1 MYNLFYLH
9 VWSQGE
15 HDSDTQY
22 DSLNRSAINI
32 GLELYDWPDDDLFQS
47 WSEFFVTNRLAS
59 KLSCS
64 GLTGFELSP
73 VARVSKA
80 FGFSN
85 MYPDFETDKYYHLKL
100 NRNKGQS
107 DLSLWNN
114 SDLVV
119 SSKALSFLRK
129 NNVLHAESDIILPS
143 IEAYFNSDKM
153 YFWMKDGAS
162 KDYFLN
168 QLKEQG
174 T

>member
-1 MYNLFYLH
+1 MH

-15 HDSDTQY
+15 HDSETQY
-22 DSLNRSAINI
+22 DGLNSSVINV

-64 GLTGFELSP
+64 GLTGFNLSP
-73 VARVSKA
+73 VARISKN
-80 FGFSN
+80 FGFEN
-85 MYPDFETDKYYHLKL
+85 MYPDFDTDKYYYLKL
-100 NRNKGQS
+100 NRNTGQT

-129 NNVLHAESDIILPS
+129 NNVSHAESDMIVPS

-153 YFWMKDGAS
+153 YFWMEDGPQKS
-162 KDYFLN
+162 RFLS
-168 QLKEQG
+168 QIKR
-174 T
+174 

>member
-1 MYNLFYLH
+1 
-9 VWSQGE
+9 
-15 HDSDTQY
+15 
-22 DSLNRSAINI
+22 
-32 GLELYDWPDDDLFQS
+32 
-47 WSEFFVTNRLAS
+47 
-59 KLSCS
+59 
-64 GLTGFELSP
+64 
-73 VARVSKA
+73 
-80 FGFSN
+80 
-85 MYPDFETDKYYHLKL
+85 
-100 NRNKGQS
+100 
-107 DLSLWNN
+107 
-114 SDLVV
+114 V